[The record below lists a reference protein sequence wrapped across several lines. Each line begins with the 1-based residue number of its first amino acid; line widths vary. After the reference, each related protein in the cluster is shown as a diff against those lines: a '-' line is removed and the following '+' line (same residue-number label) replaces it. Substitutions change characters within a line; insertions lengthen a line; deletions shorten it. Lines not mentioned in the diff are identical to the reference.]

1 MFFVLREGRVSMG
14 VELARFEVSGINRV
28 GTAVAAGEVLMCDL
42 DNTTYLSDASEGGIY
57 GNWISP
63 SASGSG
69 GSSAGLMWPFVMVT
83 SGQGTPAGT
92 RINAL
97 AFGHGKGSVTNV
109 GSLAALKGYGLINAG
124 GGTRTMALSNAVAA
138 IGNKKLGWVSGPTTH
153 TAGTGA
159 ELIDVY
165 FNGMGLTG

>member
-1 MFFVLREGRVSMG
+1 MYFVLREGRVSMG

-28 GTAVAAGEVLMCDL
+28 GTALLAGEVLMCDL
-42 DNTTYLSDASEGGIY
+42 DNTTYNSDATDGGIY

-63 SASGSG
+63 AAAGSG
-69 GSSAGLMWPFVMVT
+69 GSASGLLWPFVMVT
-83 SGQGTPAGT
+83 SGAGTASGT

-97 AFGHGKGSVTNV
+97 AYGHGKGSVTNA
-109 GSLAALKGYGLINAG
+109 GALAALKGYGLINAG
-124 GGTRTMALSNAVAA
+124 GGTRTMALANAISA

-153 TAGTGA
+153 TSGTGA
-159 ELIDVY
+159 ETIDVY